1 MERAKHMPPV
11 VLGEVRYLCFLQ
23 GYAHPSLLV
32 LHEPKPTC
40 VGRYAALEDSCALR
54 SLLLDLAKGGYVAA
68 VCAVCAVRACGLVV
82 DCLKDVYWGRS
93 RRLI

>member
-11 VLGEVRYLCFLQ
+11 VLGEVRDLCFLQ

-54 SLLLDLAKGGYVAA
+54 SLLLDLANGVYVA
-68 VCAVCAVRACGLVV
+68 AVCAVRACGLVV
-82 DCLKDVYWGRS
+82 DCMKDVYWGRS